1 MDSLFKD
8 ASLWFLLILISSLI
22 SFRLGITTA
31 LIEILIGIIFGNI
44 INIEI
49 TEWVKFLSSVGAVVL
64 TFLAGAELET
74 EIVKKYWKESTI
86 LGLMGFLAPFIGATL
101 ISYYLL
107 KWNLNQSFI
116 AGLALSTTS
125 VAVVYSVMF
134 ETKLN
139 ETELGKLILAAC
151 FVTDLGT
158 VITLGLIFTKFDLM
172 FWIFVI
178 VMIILSFILPK
189 LSKVYFEYVKNHSS
203 EPEVKFILF
212 ILILLGFL
220 AIKGGSEAVLPAY
233 IVGALLADNFLANKE
248 MVKRLRVLTISFLT
262 PFYFIKAGILVDL
275 KSVISY
281 LPLVIFFLFV
291 KTISKFIGLYPLGML
306 FKFPKKVNIYIN
318 LLMSTGLTFGTIC
331 ALYGLNKSIIDKNQY
346 SILVVVVILTAII
359 PTIIAQLFFQPK
371 KNEVNFINTKNIE
384 KGGD

>member
-8 ASLWFLLILISSLI
+8 ASIWFLLILISSLI
-22 SFRLGITTA
+22 SFRLGITAA

-44 INIEI
+44 INIGL
-49 TEWVKFLSSVGAVVL
+49 TEWVKFLSSIGAVVL
-64 TFLAGAELET
+64 TFLAGAELEP

-86 LGLMGFLAPFIGATL
+86 LGLTAFLAPFIGATL
-101 ISYYLL
+101 ISHYLL
-107 KWNLNQSFI
+107 KWSLNQSFI

-139 ETELGKLILAAC
+139 ETELGKIILAAC
-151 FVTDLGT
+151 FINDLGT
-158 VITLGLIFTKFDLM
+158 VITLGLIFTKFSLW

-178 VMIILSFILPK
+178 VITILSPILPK
-189 LSKVYFEYVKNHSS
+189 LSKIYFEYVNNHAS

-212 ILILLGFL
+212 ILVILGFL
-220 AIKGGSEAVLPAY
+220 AIKGGSESVLPAY
-233 IVGALLADNFLANKE
+233 IVGALLADNFLSNKE
-248 MVKRLRVLTISFLT
+248 MVKRLRVLAISFLT

-281 LPLVIFFLFV
+281 LPLVIFLFLV
-291 KTISKFIGLYPLGML
+291 KIIFKFIGLYPLGML
-306 FKFPKKVNIYIN
+306 FKFSKRVNIYIN

-331 ALYGLNKSIIDKNQY
+331 ALYGLNNSIIDKNQY
-346 SILVVVVILTAII
+346 SILVVIVILTAII
-359 PTIIAQLFFQPK
+359 PTIIAQLFFHPK
-371 KNEVNFINTKNIE
+371 KNEVNFINTENIKKE
-384 KGGD
+384 ED